1 MIHRDRGEAHQS
13 ITPPAVVE
21 KHHVNGREG
30 TLPTEPHRK
39 SSTDLLAFCE
49 SPKLSSKQLQDS
61 VHELLKNDVNIPIMP
76 VWTIMIV
83 CGLHVRLF
91 HSLAKPMGQHR
102 LCSKRRE
109 SKSHVEMNTICT
121 GMGTDTSLVLCCAL
135 RQWRRRNIALI
146 TTQTRCNTCSPSVWK
161 TDSSL
166 NKQGKKAQLKHNHF
180 STSLRISQLA
190 ALSAHVAH
198 SSTRPCHRTFRGGSP
213 PFAWR

>member
-21 KHHVNGREG
+21 KHRVNGREG
-30 TLPTEPHRK
+30 TLPTEPHRP

-76 VWTIMIV
+76 VWTIMFV

-102 LCSKRRE
+102 LCSKKTRIE
-109 SKSHVEMNTICT
+109 EP
-121 GMGTDTSLVLCCAL
+121 
-135 RQWRRRNIALI
+135 RRNEHNLHGNGHCGVVA
-146 TTQTRCNTCSPSVWK
+146 TPA
-161 TDSSL
+161 
-166 NKQGKKAQLKHNHF
+166 AQV
-180 STSLRISQLA
+180 SGRQIPPPTSKEKR
-190 ALSAHVAH
+190 H
-198 SSTRPCHRTFRGGSP
+198 S
-213 PFAWR
+213 